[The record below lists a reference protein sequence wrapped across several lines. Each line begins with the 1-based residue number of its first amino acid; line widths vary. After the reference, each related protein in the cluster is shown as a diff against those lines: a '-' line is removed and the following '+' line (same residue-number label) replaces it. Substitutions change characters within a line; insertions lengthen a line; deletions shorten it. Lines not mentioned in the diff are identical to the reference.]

1 MEVYDGRMDEKTL
14 LRKIIGSVGNVLHEW
29 NSDAVVL
36 RWKTDGGTIQ
46 GGSMTAY
53 VDLVT

>member
-14 LRKIIGSVGNVLHEW
+14 LRTIMGSVGNVLHEW

-36 RWKTDGGTIQ
+36 RWKTDSSTII

-53 VDLVT
+53 VDF